1 MNYYIISESEIEKN
15 NINKNELIKI
25 FDYIS
30 CDEIKE
36 ELIKFNYISTD
47 FNDSQLNDLRKILW
61 RTEDRTRI
69 LKIIEFFKKNNL
81 LKEIF

>member
-30 CDEIKE
+30 CDEIIE

>member
-47 FNDSQLNDLRKILW
+47 FNDSQLNGLRKILW